1 MSNGRDIDIPAVAR
15 TQRMVLLGILAQI
28 LVLIARGV
36 LMATQAPATGSA
48 PSASSAT
55 SLVLL
60 LVALAV
66 GVATLAFLVLL
77 MVALKRPIV
86 SIILAA
92 LSQFIPVVSL
102 LVLLVVNQR
111 ATRTLRE
118 AGVHVGFLGA
128 RM

>member
-48 PSASSAT
+48 PTSSGAA